1 MAVTKNDVL
10 TAIEQI
16 ESRGDNPTNANILAI
31 VGGSNA
37 TVQKYRSE
45 IMSERQQQAFK
56 SRIVLKDSELSK
68 LTNTFNDLLAN
79 RLGELNSELTQ
90 IINQLQT
97 SNDDLSAQLDV
108 IQGELVN
115 ANNQSKAKDERIS
128 ELENELSFIEK
139 KASREKDELNAQ
151 LVELYKQAGKVEL
164 LTEKLASLETENR
177 ELKRVIEN
185 NKDETYAKKQSTRKQ
200 EKLPLDRE

>member
-1 MAVTKNDVL
+1 MAITKNDVL

-45 IMSERQQQAFK
+45 IMNERQQQAFK
-56 SRIVLKDSELSK
+56 SRIVLKDNELSK

-97 SNDDLSAQLDV
+97 SNGDLSAQLDV
-108 IQGELVN
+108 IQSELVN
-115 ANNQSKAKDERIS
+115 AANQSKAKDEKIS

-139 KASREKDELNAQ
+139 KSSREKDELNAQ

-164 LTEKLASLETENR
+164 LTEKLASLEKENR
-177 ELKRVIEN
+177 ELKRVIDS
-185 NKDETYAKKQSTRKQ
+185 NKDEITKKTHTKKQAD
-200 EKLPLDRE
+200 LPIL

>member
-45 IMSERQQQAFK
+45 IMNERQQQAFK
-56 SRIVLKDSELSK
+56 SRIVLKDNELSK

-97 SNDDLSAQLDV
+97 SNDDLSAQLDM
-108 IQGELVN
+108 IQAELLTTQ
-115 ANNQSKAKDERIS
+115 NQSKAKDERIG

-139 KASREKDELNAQ
+139 KANREKDELNAQ

-164 LTEKLASLETENR
+164 LTEKLASLEKENR
-177 ELKRVIEN
+177 ELKRVIDN
-185 NKDETYAKKQSTRKQ
+185 NKDELMKKTRAKKQ
-200 EKLPLDRE
+200 EDLPIEP

>member
-1 MAVTKNDVL
+1 MAITKNDVL

-56 SRIVLKDSELSK
+56 SRIVLKDTELSK

-97 SNDDLSAQLDV
+97 SNGDLSAQLDV
-108 IQGELVN
+108 IQGDLVN
-115 ANNQSKAKDERIS
+115 ANSQLKAKDERIG

-164 LTEKLASLETENR
+164 LTEKLASLEKENR
-177 ELKRVIEN
+177 ELKRVIDN
-185 NKDETYAKKQSTRKQ
+185 NKDELTKKTRTKKQ
-200 EKLPLDRE
+200 EDLPIEP

>member
-1 MAVTKNDVL
+1 MAITKNDVL
-10 TAIEQI
+10 TAIEKI
-16 ESRGDNPTNANILAI
+16 ESRGDNPTNANILAL

-56 SRIVLKDSELSK
+56 SRIVLKDTELSK

-97 SNDDLSAQLDV
+97 SNGDLSAQLDV
-108 IQGELVN
+108 IQGDLVN
-115 ANNQSKAKDERIS
+115 ANNQLKAKDERIG

-164 LTEKLASLETENR
+164 LTEKLASLEKENR
-177 ELKRVIEN
+177 ELKRVIDN
-185 NKDETYAKKQSTRKQ
+185 NKDELTKKTRTKKQ
-200 EKLPLDRE
+200 EDLPIEP

>member
-1 MAVTKNDVL
+1 MAITKNDVL

-56 SRIVLKDSELSK
+56 SRIVLKDNELSK

-90 IINQLQT
+90 IITQLQT
-97 SNDDLSAQLDV
+97 SNDDLSAQLDI
-108 IQGELVN
+108 IQAELLTTQ
-115 ANNQSKAKDERIS
+115 NQSKAKDEKIS
-128 ELENELSFIEK
+128 GLENELSFIEK
-139 KASREKDELNAQ
+139 KSSREKDELNAQ

-164 LTEKLASLETENR
+164 LTEKLASLEKENR
-177 ELKRVIEN
+177 ELKRVIDN
-185 NKDETYAKKQSTRKQ
+185 NKDELTKKTRTKKQ
-200 EKLPLDRE
+200 EDLPIKP

>member
-1 MAVTKNDVL
+1 MAITKNDVL

-16 ESRGDNPTNANILAI
+16 ECNGNNPTNANILAI

-45 IMSERQQQAFK
+45 IMNERQQQAFK

-108 IQGELVN
+108 IQSELVN
-115 ANNQSKAKDERIS
+115 ATNQSKAKDEKIS
-128 ELENELSFIEK
+128 GLENELSFIEK
-139 KASREKDELNAQ
+139 KSSREKDELSTPNW
-151 LVELYKQAGKVEL
+151 LNSINKQV
-164 LTEKLASLETENR
+164 R
-177 ELKRVIEN
+177 
-185 NKDETYAKKQSTRKQ
+185 
-200 EKLPLDRE
+200 

>member
-45 IMSERQQQAFK
+45 IMNERQQQAFK

-90 IINQLQT
+90 IITQLQT
-97 SNDDLSAQLDV
+97 SNDDLSAQLDI
-108 IQGELVN
+108 IQAELLTTQ
-115 ANNQSKAKDERIS
+115 NQSKAKDEKIS
-128 ELENELSFIEK
+128 GLENELSFIEK
-139 KASREKDELNAQ
+139 KSSREKDELNAQ

-164 LTEKLASLETENR
+164 LTEKLASLEKENR
-177 ELKRVIEN
+177 ELKRVIDN
-185 NKDETYAKKQSTRKQ
+185 NKDELTKKTRTKKQ
-200 EKLPLDRE
+200 EDLPIEP

>member
-45 IMSERQQQAFK
+45 IMNERQQQAFK

-108 IQGELVN
+108 IQNELAN
-115 ANNQSKAKDERIS
+115 ANNQSKAKDERIG

-164 LTEKLASLETENR
+164 LTEKLASLEKENR
-177 ELKRVIEN
+177 ELKRVIDN
-185 NKDETYAKKQSTRKQ
+185 NKDELTKKTRTKKQ
-200 EKLPLDRE
+200 EDLPIEP

>member
-56 SRIVLKDSELSK
+56 SRIVLKDSELLK

-185 NKDETYAKKQSTRKQ
+185 NKDELTKKTRTKKQAD
-200 EKLPLDRE
+200 LPIA

>member
-1 MAVTKNDVL
+1 
-10 TAIEQI
+10 
-16 ESRGDNPTNANILAI
+16 
-31 VGGSNA
+31 
-37 TVQKYRSE
+37 
-45 IMSERQQQAFK
+45 
-56 SRIVLKDSELSK
+56 LKDSELSK

-108 IQGELVN
+108 IQNELAN

-185 NKDETYAKKQSTRKQ
+185 NKDELTKKTRTKKQAD
-200 EKLPLDRE
+200 LPIA

>member
-1 MAVTKNDVL
+1 MAITKNDVL

-16 ESRGDNPTNANILAI
+16 ESRGDNPTNASILAI

-79 RLGELNSELTQ
+79 RLGELNSGLTQ
-90 IINQLQT
+90 IITQLQT
-97 SNDDLSAQLDV
+97 SNDDLSAQLDI
-108 IQGELVN
+108 IQAELLTTQ
-115 ANNQSKAKDERIS
+115 NQSKAKDEKIS
-128 ELENELSFIEK
+128 GLENELSFIEK
-139 KASREKDELNAQ
+139 KSSREKDELNAQ

-177 ELKRVIEN
+177 ELKRVIDN
-185 NKDETYAKKQSTRKQ
+185 NKDELTKKTRTKKQ
-200 EKLPLDRE
+200 EDLPIKP

>member
-1 MAVTKNDVL
+1 MAVTKNDIL

-45 IMSERQQQAFK
+45 IMAERQQQAFK
-56 SRIVLKDSELSK
+56 SRIVLKDNELSK

-97 SNDDLSAQLDV
+97 SNDDLSAQLDM
-108 IQGELVN
+108 IQAELLTTQ
-115 ANNQSKAKDERIS
+115 NQSKAKDERIG

-139 KASREKDELNAQ
+139 KANREKDELNAQ

-164 LTEKLASLETENR
+164 LTEKLASLEKENR
-177 ELKRVIEN
+177 ELKRVIDN
-185 NKDETYAKKQSTRKQ
+185 NKDELTKKTRTKKQ
-200 EKLPLDRE
+200 EDLPIEP

>member
-200 EKLPLDRE
+200 EKLPLGRE

>member
-1 MAVTKNDVL
+1 MAVNKNDVL

-45 IMSERQQQAFK
+45 IMNERQQQAFK
-56 SRIVLKDSELSK
+56 SRIVLKDTELTK
-68 LTNTFNDLLAN
+68 LTNIFNDLLAN

-90 IINQLQT
+90 IINQLQA
-97 SNDDLSAQLDV
+97 SNDDLSAQFDV
-108 IQGELVN
+108 IQSELVN
-115 ANNQSKAKDERIS
+115 AENRLKSKDQRIS

-151 LVELYKQAGKVEL
+151 LVELYKQGGKVEL
-164 LTEKLASLETENR
+164 LTEKLASLEKENR
-177 ELKRVIEN
+177 ELKRVIDN
-185 NKDETYAKKQSTRKQ
+185 NKDELTKKTCTKKQAD
-200 EKLPLDRE
+200 LPIEP

>member
-1 MAVTKNDVL
+1 MAITKNDVL

-90 IINQLQT
+90 IITQLQT
-97 SNDDLSAQLDV
+97 SNDDLSAQLDI
-108 IQGELVN
+108 IQAELLTTQ
-115 ANNQSKAKDERIS
+115 NQSKAKDEKIS
-128 ELENELSFIEK
+128 GLENELSFIEK
-139 KASREKDELNAQ
+139 KSSREKDELNAQ

-177 ELKRVIEN
+177 ELKRVIDN
-185 NKDETYAKKQSTRKQ
+185 NKDELTKKTRTKKQ
-200 EKLPLDRE
+200 EDLPIKP

>member
-1 MAVTKNDVL
+1 MAVTKNDIL

-45 IMSERQQQAFK
+45 IMAERQQQAFK
-56 SRIVLKDSELSK
+56 SRIVLKDNELSK

-97 SNDDLSAQLDV
+97 SNDDLSAQLDM
-108 IQGELVN
+108 IQAELLTTQ
-115 ANNQSKAKDERIS
+115 NQSKAKDERIG

-139 KASREKDELNAQ
+139 KANREKDELNAQ

-177 ELKRVIEN
+177 ELKRVIDN
-185 NKDETYAKKQSTRKQ
+185 NKDELTKKTRTKKQ
-200 EKLPLDRE
+200 EYLPIKP

>member
-1 MAVTKNDVL
+1 MAITKNDVL

-90 IINQLQT
+90 IITQLQT
-97 SNDDLSAQLDV
+97 SNDDLSAQLDI
-108 IQGELVN
+108 IQAELLTTQ
-115 ANNQSKAKDERIS
+115 NQSKAKDEKIS
-128 ELENELSFIEK
+128 GLENELSFIEK
-139 KASREKDELNAQ
+139 KANREKDELNAQ

-164 LTEKLASLETENR
+164 LTEKLASLEKENR
-177 ELKRVIEN
+177 ELKRVIDN
-185 NKDETYAKKQSTRKQ
+185 NKDELTKKTRTKKQ
-200 EKLPLDRE
+200 EDLPIEP

>member
-1 MAVTKNDVL
+1 MAITKNDVL

-90 IINQLQT
+90 IITQLQT
-97 SNDDLSAQLDV
+97 SNDDLSAQLDI
-108 IQGELVN
+108 IQAELLTTQ
-115 ANNQSKAKDERIS
+115 NQSKAKDEKIS
-128 ELENELSFIEK
+128 GLENELSFIEK
-139 KASREKDELNAQ
+139 KSSREKDELNAQ

-177 ELKRVIEN
+177 ELKRVIDN
-185 NKDETYAKKQSTRKQ
+185 NKDELTKKTRTKKQ
-200 EKLPLDRE
+200 EDLPIEP

>member
-185 NKDETYAKKQSTRKQ
+185 NKDELTKKTRTKKQAD
-200 EKLPLDRE
+200 LPIA

>member
-45 IMSERQQQAFK
+45 IMNERQQQAFK
-56 SRIVLKDSELSK
+56 SRIVLKDNELSK

-97 SNDDLSAQLDV
+97 SSDDLSAQLDM
-108 IQGELVN
+108 IQAELLTTQ
-115 ANNQSKAKDERIS
+115 NQSKAKDERIG

-139 KASREKDELNAQ
+139 KANREKDELNAQ

-164 LTEKLASLETENR
+164 LTEKLASLEKENR
-177 ELKRVIEN
+177 ELKRVIDN
-185 NKDETYAKKQSTRKQ
+185 NKDELMKKTRAKKQ
-200 EKLPLDRE
+200 EDLPIEP

>member
-45 IMSERQQQAFK
+45 IMNERQQQAFK

-108 IQGELVN
+108 IQSELVN
-115 ANNQSKAKDERIS
+115 ATNQSKAKDEKIS

-139 KASREKDELNAQ
+139 KSSREKDELNVQ
-151 LVELYKQAGKVEL
+151 LVDLYKQAGKVEL
-164 LTEKLASLETENR
+164 LTEKLASLEKENR
-177 ELKRVIEN
+177 ELKRVIDS
-185 NKDETYAKKQSTRKQ
+185 NKDEITKKTHTKKQAD
-200 EKLPLDRE
+200 LPIL

>member
-1 MAVTKNDVL
+1 LILAITKNDVL

-45 IMSERQQQAFK
+45 IMSERQKQAFK

-79 RLGELNSELTQ
+79 RLGEHNSELSTV
-90 IINQLQT
+90 IAQLET
-97 SNDDLSAQLDV
+97 SN
-108 IQGELVN
+108 
-115 ANNQSKAKDERIS
+115 S
-128 ELENELSFIEK
+128 ELSNNLDQALSDLAIANKKIENLTSTIKELETKISFANEAFDIERK
-139 KASREKDELNAQ
+139 TILDEKESLNKQLFELAKE
-151 LVELYKQAGKVEL
+151 VGKVEL
-164 LTEKLASLETENR
+164 LTAKLEQSEKENS
-177 ELKRVIEN
+177 ELKRMIEN
-185 NKDETYAKKQSTRKQ
+185 ARKQ
-200 EKLPLDRE
+200 EKLPLDRG

>member
-108 IQGELVN
+108 IQNELAN

-164 LTEKLASLETENR
+164 LTEKLASLEKENR
-177 ELKRVIEN
+177 ELKRVIDS
-185 NKDETYAKKQSTRKQ
+185 NKDELTKKTRTKKQ
-200 EKLPLDRE
+200 EDLPIEP

>member
-45 IMSERQQQAFK
+45 IMNERQQQAFK

-108 IQGELVN
+108 IQNELAN

-185 NKDETYAKKQSTRKQ
+185 NKDELTKKTRTKKQTD
-200 EKLPLDRE
+200 LPID

>member
-10 TAIEQI
+10 TAIEQV

-45 IMSERQQQAFK
+45 IMAERQQQAFK
-56 SRIVLKDSELSK
+56 SRIVLKDNELSK

-97 SNDDLSAQLDV
+97 SNDDLSAQLDI
-108 IQGELVN
+108 IQAELLTTQ
-115 ANNQSKAKDERIS
+115 NQSKTKDEKIS

-139 KASREKDELNAQ
+139 KAIREKDELNAQ

-164 LTEKLASLETENR
+164 LTEKLASLEKENS

-185 NKDETYAKKQSTRKQ
+185 NKDELTKKPRSKKQ
-200 EKLPLDRE
+200 EDLPIS

>member
-45 IMSERQQQAFK
+45 IMNERQQQAFK

-108 IQGELVN
+108 IQNELAN
-115 ANNQSKAKDERIS
+115 ANNQSKVKDERIS

-151 LVELYKQAGKVEL
+151 LVGLYKQAGKVEL

-185 NKDETYAKKQSTRKQ
+185 NKDELTKKTRTKKQTD
-200 EKLPLDRE
+200 LPID

>member
-1 MAVTKNDVL
+1 MAITKNDVL

-16 ESRGDNPTNANILAI
+16 ESRGDNPTNASILAI

-90 IINQLQT
+90 IITQLQT
-97 SNDDLSAQLDV
+97 SNDDLSAQLDI
-108 IQGELVN
+108 IQAELLTTQ
-115 ANNQSKAKDERIS
+115 NQSKAKDEKIS
-128 ELENELSFIEK
+128 GLENELSFIEK
-139 KASREKDELNAQ
+139 KSSREKDELNAQ

-164 LTEKLASLETENR
+164 LTEKLASLEKENR
-177 ELKRVIEN
+177 ELKRVIDN
-185 NKDETYAKKQSTRKQ
+185 NKDELTKKTRTKKQ
-200 EKLPLDRE
+200 EDLPIEP

>member
-10 TAIEQI
+10 TAIEKI

-45 IMSERQQQAFK
+45 IMNERQQQAFK
-56 SRIVLKDSELSK
+56 SRIVLKDNELSK

-97 SNDDLSAQLDV
+97 SNDDLSAQLDM
-108 IQGELVN
+108 IQAELLTTQ
-115 ANNQSKAKDERIS
+115 NQSKVKDERIG

-139 KASREKDELNAQ
+139 KANREKDELNAQ

-164 LTEKLASLETENR
+164 LTEKLASLEKENR
-177 ELKRVIEN
+177 ELKRVIDN
-185 NKDETYAKKQSTRKQ
+185 NKDELTKKTRTKKQ
-200 EKLPLDRE
+200 EDLPIEP

>member
-1 MAVTKNDVL
+1 MAITKNDVL

-90 IINQLQT
+90 IITQLQT
-97 SNDDLSAQLDV
+97 SNDDLSAQLDI
-108 IQGELVN
+108 IQAELLTTQ
-115 ANNQSKAKDERIS
+115 NQSKAKDEKIS
-128 ELENELSFIEK
+128 GLENELSFIEK
-139 KASREKDELNAQ
+139 KSSREKDELNAQ

-164 LTEKLASLETENR
+164 LTEKLASLEKENR
-177 ELKRVIEN
+177 ELKRVIDN
-185 NKDETYAKKQSTRKQ
+185 NKDELTKKTRTKKQ
-200 EKLPLDRE
+200 EDLPIKP

>member
-1 MAVTKNDVL
+1 MAITKNDVL

-90 IINQLQT
+90 IITQLQT
-97 SNDDLSAQLDV
+97 SNDDLSAQLDI
-108 IQGELVN
+108 IQAELLTTQ
-115 ANNQSKAKDERIS
+115 NQSKVKDEKIS
-128 ELENELSFIEK
+128 GLENELSFIEK
-139 KASREKDELNAQ
+139 KSSREKDELNAQ

-164 LTEKLASLETENR
+164 LTEKLASLEKENR
-177 ELKRVIEN
+177 ELKRVIDN
-185 NKDETYAKKQSTRKQ
+185 NKDELTKKTRTKKQ
-200 EKLPLDRE
+200 EDLPIEP

>member
-56 SRIVLKDSELSK
+56 SRIVLKDSELLK

-97 SNDDLSAQLDV
+97 SNDDLSSQLDV
-108 IQGELVN
+108 IQSELVN
-115 ANNQSKAKDERIS
+115 ATNQLKAKDERIS

-139 KASREKDELNAQ
+139 KASREKDELNTQ

-164 LTEKLASLETENR
+164 LTEKLASLEKENS

-185 NKDETYAKKQSTRKQ
+185 NKDELTKKTRTKKQAD
-200 EKLPLDRE
+200 LPIA

>member
-1 MAVTKNDVL
+1 MAITKNDVL
-10 TAIEQI
+10 TAIEKI
-16 ESRGDNPTNANILAI
+16 ESRGDNPTNANILAL

-56 SRIVLKDSELSK
+56 SRIVLKDTELSK

-97 SNDDLSAQLDV
+97 SNGDLSAQLDV
-108 IQGELVN
+108 IQSELVN
-115 ANNQSKAKDERIS
+115 ATDQSKAKDEKIS

-139 KASREKDELNAQ
+139 KSSREKDELNAQ

-164 LTEKLASLETENR
+164 LTEKLASLEKENR
-177 ELKRVIEN
+177 ELKRVIDN
-185 NKDETYAKKQSTRKQ
+185 NKDELTKKTRTKKQ
-200 EKLPLDRE
+200 EDLPIEP

>member
-1 MAVTKNDVL
+1 MAVTRNDVL
-10 TAIEQI
+10 TAIEHI

-56 SRIVLKDSELSK
+56 SRIVLKDTELSK

-79 RLGELNSELTQ
+79 RLGELNGELTQ

-108 IQGELVN
+108 IQGDLVN
-115 ANNQSKAKDERIS
+115 ANNQLKAKDERIG

-164 LTEKLASLETENR
+164 LTEKLASLEKENR
-177 ELKRVIEN
+177 EIKRVIDN
-185 NKDETYAKKQSTRKQ
+185 NKDELTKKTRTKKQ
-200 EKLPLDRE
+200 EDLPIEP

>member
-1 MAVTKNDVL
+1 MAITKNDVL

-90 IINQLQT
+90 IITQLQT
-97 SNDDLSAQLDV
+97 SNDDLSAQLDI
-108 IQGELVN
+108 IQAELLTTQ
-115 ANNQSKAKDERIS
+115 NQSKAKDEKIS
-128 ELENELSFIEK
+128 GLKNELSFIEK
-139 KASREKDELNAQ
+139 KSSREKDELNAQ

-164 LTEKLASLETENR
+164 LTEKLASLEKENR
-177 ELKRVIEN
+177 ELKRVIDN
-185 NKDETYAKKQSTRKQ
+185 NKDELMKKTRAKKQ
-200 EKLPLDRE
+200 EDLPIEP

>member
-1 MAVTKNDVL
+1 MAVNKNDVL

-45 IMSERQQQAFK
+45 IMNERQQQAFK
-56 SRIVLKDSELSK
+56 SRIVLKDTELTK
-68 LTNTFNDLLAN
+68 LTNIFNDLLAN

-90 IINQLQT
+90 IINQLQA
-97 SNDDLSAQLDV
+97 SNDDLSAQFDV
-108 IQGELVN
+108 IQSELVN
-115 ANNQSKAKDERIS
+115 AENRLKSKDQRIS

-151 LVELYKQAGKVEL
+151 LVELYKQGGKVEL
-164 LTEKLASLETENR
+164 LTEKLASLEKENR
-177 ELKRVIEN
+177 ELKRVIDN
-185 NKDETYAKKQSTRKQ
+185 NKDELTKKTRIKKQAD
-200 EKLPLDRE
+200 LPIEP

>member
-16 ESRGDNPTNANILAI
+16 ESRGDNATNANILAI

-45 IMSERQQQAFK
+45 IMNERQQQAFK

-108 IQGELVN
+108 IQSDLVN
-115 ANNQSKAKDERIS
+115 ANNQLKAKDERIS

-139 KASREKDELNAQ
+139 KSSREKDELNTQ

-164 LTEKLASLETENR
+164 LTEKLVSLEKENR
-177 ELKRVIEN
+177 ELKRVIDN
-185 NKDETYAKKQSTRKQ
+185 NKDELTKKTRTRKQ
-200 EKLPLDRE
+200 ADLPIEP

>member
-45 IMSERQQQAFK
+45 IMNERQQQAFK

-90 IINQLQT
+90 IITQLQT
-97 SNDDLSAQLDV
+97 SNDDLSAQLDI
-108 IQGELVN
+108 IQAELLTTQ
-115 ANNQSKAKDERIS
+115 NQSKAKDEKIS
-128 ELENELSFIEK
+128 GLENELSFIEK
-139 KASREKDELNAQ
+139 KSSREKDELNAQ

-177 ELKRVIEN
+177 ELKRVIDN
-185 NKDETYAKKQSTRKQ
+185 NKDELTKKTRTKKQ
-200 EKLPLDRE
+200 EDLPIKP

>member
-1 MAVTKNDVL
+1 MAITKNDVL

-16 ESRGDNPTNANILAI
+16 ESRGDNPTHANILAI

-90 IINQLQT
+90 IITQLQT
-97 SNDDLSAQLDV
+97 SNDDLSAQLDI
-108 IQGELVN
+108 IQAELLTTQ
-115 ANNQSKAKDERIS
+115 NQSKAKDEKIS
-128 ELENELSFIEK
+128 GLENELSFIEK
-139 KASREKDELNAQ
+139 KSSREKDELNAQ

-177 ELKRVIEN
+177 ELKRVIDN
-185 NKDETYAKKQSTRKQ
+185 NKDELTKKTRTKKQ
-200 EKLPLDRE
+200 EDLPIKP